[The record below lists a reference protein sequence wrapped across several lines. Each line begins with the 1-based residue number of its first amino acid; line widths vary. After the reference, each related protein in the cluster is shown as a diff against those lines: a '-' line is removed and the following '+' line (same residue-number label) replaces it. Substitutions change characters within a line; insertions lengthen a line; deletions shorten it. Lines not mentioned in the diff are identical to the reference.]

1 MRVDLYSLG
10 PVPLQ
15 EKADLRVRDD
25 FPPDMPV
32 TDAELDV
39 VEAFLGEQLRAIL
52 AETPEMPRK
61 TAPKASKDRKSTQ

>member
-10 PVPLQ
+10 PVTLQ
-15 EKADLRVRDD
+15 EKPGLRVSDD
-25 FPPDMPV
+25 FPAEMPV

-52 AETPEMPRK
+52 AETPEK
-61 TAPKASKDRKSTQ
+61 PKKNARGEA

>member
-10 PVPLQ
+10 PVMLQ
-15 EKADLRVRDD
+15 AKQELRVSDD

-52 AETPEMPRK
+52 AEETEK
-61 TAPKASKDRKSTQ
+61 PKKNAQSEG

>member
-1 MRVDLYSLG
+1 MRVDFYSLG
-10 PVPLQ
+10 PVTLQ
-15 EKADLRVRDD
+15 EKQELRVSDD

-52 AETPEMPRK
+52 AEETEKPEK
-61 TAPKASKDRKSTQ
+61 NAQSNG

>member
-10 PVPLQ
+10 PVMLQ
-15 EKADLRVRDD
+15 EKPELRVSDD

-32 TDAELDV
+32 TDDELDV

-52 AETPEMPRK
+52 AEETEK
-61 TAPKASKDRKSTQ
+61 PKKNTQSEA

>member
-10 PVPLQ
+10 PVMLQ
-15 EKADLRVRDD
+15 AKQELRVSDD
-25 FPPDMPV
+25 FPPDTPV

-52 AETPEMPRK
+52 AEETEK
-61 TAPKASKDRKSTQ
+61 PKQNAHSDG

>member
-10 PVPLQ
+10 PVMLQ
-15 EKADLRVRDD
+15 AKQELRVSDD
-25 FPPDMPV
+25 FPLDMPV

-52 AETPEMPRK
+52 AEEAEK
-61 TAPKASKDRKSTQ
+61 TEKNMRSED

>member
-10 PVPLQ
+10 PVLLQ
-15 EKADLRVRDD
+15 EKQELRVSDD

-52 AETPEMPRK
+52 DEETEN
-61 TAPKASKDRKSTQ
+61 PKKNARNEA

>member
-10 PVPLQ
+10 PVLLQ
-15 EKADLRVRDD
+15 EKQELRVSDD

-52 AETPEMPRK
+52 AEETEK
-61 TAPKASKDRKSTQ
+61 PKKNARSEA